1 VKNSHSMANSTA
13 MVEIAAW
20 DGVIE
25 YERAEPISVGG
36 AA

>member
-1 VKNSHSMANSTA
+1 MGNSTA

-20 DGVIE
+20 DGVVE
-25 YERAEPISVGG
+25 YERAEPLSAGG